1 MVRTPYATQNLQRK
15 HRTDLRITT
24 KGRKSTMN
32 TGLMKISVLNVRG
45 LYGREKLLQ
54 GELKNISLPTT
65 RKENNW

>member
-1 MVRTPYATQNLQRK
+1 
-15 HRTDLRITT
+15 
-24 KGRKSTMN
+24 MN
-32 TGLMKISVLNVRG
+32 TGLMKIRVLNVRG